1 MNSLSM
7 KGINKYNIE
16 GIHSLFIR
24 YSLKNFTFLNSKY
37 SNTSSICNGS
47 LMKLNILNSYFLDV
61 NTLNVNSVLN
71 MNDTI
76 VSENTIENVNKM
88 VLLNK
93 PFELNKS
100 EDKFEDLNIPEI
112 EFLGKK
118 KKMAKK
124 KRAKRKYDRDINVRY
139 R

>member
-7 KGINKYNIE
+7 KGINKYNI
-16 GIHSLFIR
+16 GIPSLFIR
-24 YSLKNFTFLNSKY
+24 YSMKNFGLLNSKY
-37 SNTSSICNGS
+37 SNTSSIYNGS

-61 NTLNVNSVLN
+61 NTLNVNSELN
-71 MNDTI
+71 MNDTF
-76 VSENTIENVNKM
+76 VSENTIEKVNNM

-100 EDKFEDLNIPEI
+100 EEKFEDLNIPEI